1 MTALCRYRKFLLKD
15 ILPSL
20 VSLCMSKFDDMQSLY
35 SGMNDVKKVRCTV
48 IILSLYLLSSGL
60 CVIFYD

>member
-20 VSLCMSKFDDMQSLY
+20 ASFIKMKRKFDDMQSIL
-35 SGMNDVKKVRCTV
+35 SGMNA
-48 IILSLYLLSSGL
+48 
-60 CVIFYD
+60 